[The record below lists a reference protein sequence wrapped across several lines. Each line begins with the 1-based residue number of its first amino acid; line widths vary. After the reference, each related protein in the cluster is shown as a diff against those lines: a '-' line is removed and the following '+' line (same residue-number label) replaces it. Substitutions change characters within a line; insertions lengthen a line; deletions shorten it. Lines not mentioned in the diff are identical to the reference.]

1 MIKFLILYIYYVFS
15 RMISRTSSSKN
26 IKEILVKFKEVEDNI
41 AELRNENEL
50 LHRKNNVRIDE
61 IEKKL
66 EKLIMVIY
74 Q

>member
-1 MIKFLILYIYYVFS
+1 
-15 RMISRTSSSKN
+15 MISRTSSSKN

-50 LHRKNNVRIDE
+50 LHKKNNVRIDE

>member
-1 MIKFLILYIYYVFS
+1 MINFLVLYIYYVFS

-50 LHRKNNVRIDE
+50 LHKKNNVRIDE
-61 IEKKL
+61 IERKL

>member
-1 MIKFLILYIYYVFS
+1 MIIFLVLYIYYVFS

-61 IEKKL
+61 IEKNWRN
-66 EKLIMVIY
+66 
-74 Q
+74 

>member
-1 MIKFLILYIYYVFS
+1 MINFLVLYIYYVFS

-50 LHRKNNVRIDE
+50 LHKKNIVRIDE
-61 IEKKL
+61 IERKL
-66 EKLIMVIY
+66 EKLIMIIY

>member
-1 MIKFLILYIYYVFS
+1 MINFLVLYIYYVFS